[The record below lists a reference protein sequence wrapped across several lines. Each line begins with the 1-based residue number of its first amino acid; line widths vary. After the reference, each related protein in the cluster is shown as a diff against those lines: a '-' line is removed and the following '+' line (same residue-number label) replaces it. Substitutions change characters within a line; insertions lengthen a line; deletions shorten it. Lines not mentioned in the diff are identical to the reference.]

1 MYVIHRVYDADLKLD
16 DAVQEIEIEDVAR
29 EHQMD
34 EELVEKIVT
43 LMHEDVDERM
53 RADEDLTTI
62 MDFVFGSDSDE
73 DDFST

>member
-1 MYVIHRVYDADLKLD
+1 MYDADLKLN
-16 DAVQEIEIEDVAR
+16 DAVQELEIEDVAR

-34 EELVEKIVT
+34 EELVEDSDFD
-43 LMHEDVDERM
+43 EDVDERM

-62 MDFVFGSDSDE
+62 MNFVFGSDSDE

>member
-1 MYVIHRVYDADLKLD
+1 MYDADLKLD
-16 DAVQEIEIEDVAR
+16 DAVQELEIEDVAR

-34 EELVEKIVT
+34 AELVEDSDFD
-43 LMHEDVDERM
+43 EDLDERM

-73 DDFST
+73 DDFTT

>member
-1 MYVIHRVYDADLKLD
+1 MYDADLKLD
-16 DAVQEIEIEDVAR
+16 DAVQELEIGDVAR

-34 EELVEKIVT
+34 EELVDDSDFD
-43 LMHEDVDERM
+43 EDLDERM

>member
-1 MYVIHRVYDADLKLD
+1 MYDADLKLD
-16 DAVQEIEIEDVAR
+16 DAVQELEIEDVAC

-34 EELVEKIVT
+34 AELI
-43 LMHEDVDERM
+43 EDSDFDEDLDERM

-73 DDFST
+73 DDFTT

>member
-1 MYVIHRVYDADLKLD
+1 MYDADLKLD
-16 DAVQEIEIEDVAR
+16 DAVQELEIEDVAH

-34 EELVEKIVT
+34 EELVEDSDYD
-43 LMHEDVDERM
+43 EDLDERM

-73 DDFST
+73 DDFTT